1 MKLDCPHATRTR
13 DRGPIRCALGWF
25 GGSPYLGNCL
35 ECLRQKLNTPEAKAA
50 FDAGAIRAHP
60 PTRARLS
67 GCCDRADQH

>member
-1 MKLDCPHATRTR
+1 MKIDCPHASRTR
-13 DRGPIRCALGWF
+13 DRGPIQCALGWF

-50 FDAGAIRAHP
+50 FDAGAVRAHP